1 VDKCLNCNSNK
12 RPFTD
17 VEEDDGI
24 HLNDST
30 PSAMDQQEFDFS
42 HIGNVITAARVS
54 PTNRIDLFSQLE
66 NAIQQ
71 GDIDLAIKL
80 IKQTRSF
87 LERAN
92 DQGETPLLMAAKLNQ
107 NRLISAILKKYPEF
121 AKQVDKQGNNL
132 LHLLANVS
140 ENKARTTIDHVF
152 ILLDDQMKKQLI
164 LGRNQLGQTPEYVAR
179 YHRNME
185 YIDFFNLQ
193 INFSDNR

>member
-1 VDKCLNCNSNK
+1 
-12 RPFTD
+12 
-17 VEEDDGI
+17 
-24 HLNDST
+24 
-30 PSAMDQQEFDFS
+30 
-42 HIGNVITAARVS
+42 
-54 PTNRIDLFSQLE
+54 
-66 NAIQQ
+66 
-71 GDIDLAIKL
+71 
-80 IKQTRSF
+80 
-87 LERAN
+87 
-92 DQGETPLLMAAKLNQ
+92 MAAKLNQ

-152 ILLDDQMKKQLI
+152 ILLDNQMKKQLI